1 MESSI
6 HSVETILK
14 VDCEGDMRRALLAG
28 TPNYEAIERAVQ
40 EIWPHRSA
48 REAKY
53 EDDEGDACTLTEGT
67 FTDFLCTAKKT
78 ATGGQSILRLRLA
91 PAALASGYAAD
102 AERAPTADEA
112 FSMPWQ
118 HVEQSSDA
126 GDEGLHTVADLT
138 DMQDEKDSVSQGAQV
153 APLAAELASL
163 DQGLGHKMAKPVV
176 EQGESA
182 EPKVPGETSKQD
194 SMLDEFLLADVQTD
208 TGAPVEDSTVA
219 EKQAAEESLQAA
231 SRLFEEQTDIVIAA
245 FDQDGDGCLSFVE
258 IAALTHATRGERM
271 PQDVYEQMCIDGG
284 ADATVGLNR
293 DALMCIYSC
302 DNTWMFLQRDFEVAK
317 RKLQGERP
325 DQYSR
330 QPPLNNPISLILRNP
345 LLAAPFAVD
354 MAERVRQGV
363 ASQIR

>member
-1 MESSI
+1 MESST
-6 HSVETILK
+6 HAVETILK

-28 TPNYEAIERAVQ
+28 TPNYDAIERAVQ

-78 ATGGQSILRLRLA
+78 ATGQILRLRLA

-138 DMQDEKDSVSQGAQV
+138 DMQDGGDSASQGAQV
-153 APLAAELASL
+153 APPAAEAASL
-163 DQGLGHKMAKPVV
+163 HEGLGHEVATSVP
-176 EQGESA
+176 EQADNA
-182 EPKVPGETSKQD
+182 ETNTPEETSKQE
-194 SMLDEFLLADVQTD
+194 SMLDEFLLADVPSD

-284 ADATVGLNR
+284 ADATVGLHR

-302 DNTWMFLQRDFEVAK
+302 GNTWMFLQRDFEVAK

-325 DQYSR
+325 EQYSR
-330 QPPLNNPISLILRNP
+330 QSPLNNPISLILRNP

-363 ASQIR
+363 ASHIR